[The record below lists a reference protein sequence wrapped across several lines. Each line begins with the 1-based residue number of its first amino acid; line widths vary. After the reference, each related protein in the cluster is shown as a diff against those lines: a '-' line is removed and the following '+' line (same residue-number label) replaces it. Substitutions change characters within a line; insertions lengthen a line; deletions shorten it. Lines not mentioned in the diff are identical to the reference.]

1 MMNSLEC
8 LKRTRRKGESVKVQ
22 CWLDDK
28 DTDIRNNNKLRISNA
43 PEYPGYVNVA
53 ILDREGTTMENETVV
68 NGLTLIKAVQN
79 AMND

>member
-1 MMNSLEC
+1 MSL
-8 LKRTRRKGESVKVQ
+8 TRKGESMKVQ
-22 CWLDDK
+22 CWLDDS
-28 DTDIRNNNKLRISNA
+28 DTVERNNNKLRISNA
-43 PEYPGYVNVA
+43 PGNPGCVNVA